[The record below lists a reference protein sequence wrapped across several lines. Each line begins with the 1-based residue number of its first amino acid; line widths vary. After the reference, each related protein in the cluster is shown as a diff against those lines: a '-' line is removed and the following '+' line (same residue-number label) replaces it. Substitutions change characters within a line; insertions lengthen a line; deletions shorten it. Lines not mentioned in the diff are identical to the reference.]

1 MFIQIYT
8 GITMSKPTKL
18 NVWMVLLLS
27 ALHTAIV
34 WIFFT
39 FLLLVLWVGLEN
51 LQQLKELIDGVL
63 RQVGYI

>member
-1 MFIQIYT
+1 
-8 GITMSKPTKL
+8 MSKPTKL

-51 LQQLKELIDGVL
+51 LPQLKELIDGVL